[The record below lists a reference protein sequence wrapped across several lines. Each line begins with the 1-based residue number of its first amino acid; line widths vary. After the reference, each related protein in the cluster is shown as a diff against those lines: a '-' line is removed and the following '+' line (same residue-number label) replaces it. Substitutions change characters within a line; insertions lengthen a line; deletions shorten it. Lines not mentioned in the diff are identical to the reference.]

1 MSYHFM
7 LKIDNPVSVQNSWQ
21 KQSRF
26 FKRRFDEH
34 ELWETWIHPNQNGTG
49 NIHEKKKKKNLKGL
63 FHGKIHQQQVI
74 QLS

>member
-49 NIHEKKKKKNLKGL
+49 NIHEKKKKK
-63 FHGKIHQQQVI
+63 I
-74 QLS
+74 